1 MLIEQAGD
9 GSTGK
14 IFGTGRG
21 NSVGV
26 YKRGEFWW
34 YEFVFRGQRIRE
46 STGSNS
52 KPLAVKAERNRRREL
67 EESVNGIQPAR
78 RPILLSTAAR
88 EWIAANQ
95 ARWSKSNLS
104 IQEFNLKHLSA
115 HFGAFLLV
123 DITAEHIGKY
133 QGMRQKQKASNRTI
147 NMEVS
152 TLRMI
157 LKAAR
162 LWTLIADDVRMLPER
177 RDVGRA
183 LTVDEETKLLE
194 ACRKSPQPSLYTAVV
209 IFCNTGLRNAE
220 LRQAR
225 WSQVDFMKAEFKVG
239 KAKTE
244 GSEGRIVP
252 LNQAA
257 LTAFKDWRARS
268 SDAKPSDYIF
278 PSEKLVFKGEGSAE
292 KGIMTGYDADREKP
306 LGAWKRAWTS
316 AKKVA
321 GVECRIHD
329 LRHHFI
335 SALAQTQT
343 PDATIQAISGH
354 LSRKM
359 LEHYSH
365 VRLDAKRRAVDLLDA
380 QRQTT
385 VQ

>member
-1 MLIEQAGD
+1 M
-9 GSTGK
+9 
-14 IFGTGRG
+14 
-21 NSVGV
+21 
-26 YKRGEFWW
+26 
-34 YEFVFRGQRIRE
+34 
-46 STGSNS
+46 
-52 KPLAVKAERNRRREL
+52 
-67 EESVNGIQPAR
+67 EESANGIRPVR
-78 RPILLSTAAR
+78 RPLLFSTAGR
-88 EWIAANQ
+88 EWMAANQ
-95 ARWSKSNLS
+95 ARWSKSNVS
-104 IQEFNLKHLSA
+104 TQEFNLKHLNK
-115 HFGAFLLV
+115 HFGPFLLV
-123 DITAEHIGKY
+123 DITPEHIGKY
-133 QGMRQKQKASNRTI
+133 QGLRQKQNASNRTI

-157 LKAAR
+157 MKAAK
-162 LWTLIADDVRMLPER
+162 LWSAIADDVKMLSER

-183 LTVDEETKLLE
+183 LSPEEETKLLE

-220 LRQAR
+220 LRRAR

-257 LTAFKDWRARS
+257 LAGFKDWRARWP
-268 SDAKPSDYIF
+268 DAKPTDYIF
-278 PSEKLVFKGEGSAE
+278 PSEKLVFKGEGAAE
-292 KGIMTGYDADREKP
+292 RGIMTSYDADPDKP

-316 AKKVA
+316 AKKAA

-343 PDATIQAISGH
+343 TDATIQAITGH

-365 VRLDAKRRAVDLLDA
+365 VRLEAKRRAVEALDA
-380 QRQTT
+380 MAGP